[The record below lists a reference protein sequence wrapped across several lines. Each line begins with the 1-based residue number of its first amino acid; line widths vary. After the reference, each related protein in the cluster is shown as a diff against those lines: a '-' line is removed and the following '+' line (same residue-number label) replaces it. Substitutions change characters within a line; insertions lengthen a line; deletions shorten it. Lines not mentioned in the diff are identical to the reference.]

1 MPRDEVRHNTGDNR
15 VDVLSRRRTVSAME
29 WWEAALLV
37 AGGLGAGIVN
47 AVAGGGSM
55 LTVPL
60 LVLAGVP
67 GNSANGS
74 NRVGILTGNL
84 AAAAQFRRL
93 GVEGLQHASVVL
105 VPALVGSLVGSLGI
119 SRLTDDTFETLFG
132 LLMIPLVLLTINKPR
147 VRTDGATWSRTTTTL
162 VFFGVGVYG
171 GAVQAGVGLVMLA
184 ALSRAGFDLIT
195 ANSIK
200 VLVNLAVT
208 MVALPVFI
216 AQGQIE
222 WIPAMVLA
230 VGLTAGGWIGAR
242 LGVDRGEEWIR
253 RVMILAAVALA
264 LKLIGVYDW
273 LF

>member
-1 MPRDEVRHNTGDNR
+1 
-15 VDVLSRRRTVSAME
+15 ME
-29 WWEAALLV
+29 WWEALLLV
-37 AGGLGAGIVN
+37 VGGLGAGTVN

-84 AAAAQFRRL
+84 ASAAQFRRL
-93 GVEGLQHASVVL
+93 GVEGLQHASLVV
-105 VPALVGSLVGSLGI
+105 VPALMGSLVGSIGI
-119 SRLTDDTFETLFG
+119 SRLTDETFETVFG
-132 LLMIPLVLLTINKPR
+132 LLMIPLVLLTINKPKA
-147 VRTDGATWSRTTTTL
+147 RTEGETWSRTTTGL
-162 VFFGVGVYG
+162 VFFGVGIYG

-184 ALSRAGFDLIT
+184 ALSRAGFDLVT

-208 MVALPVFI
+208 VVALPVFI
-216 AQGQIE
+216 AQGQVD
-222 WIPAMVLA
+222 WVPALLLA
-230 VGLTAGGWIGAR
+230 AGLTAGGWIGAR
-242 LGVDRGEEWIR
+242 LGVRNGEEWIR
-253 RVMILAAVALA
+253 RVMILAAIALA

-273 LF
+273 IF